1 MNKEKRVGILGGTF
15 NPIHIGHL
23 ILAERA
29 LEEYEL
35 DEILFIPTGKPYFKS
50 EDEVLDKKVR
60 ISMTGNAI
68 EDNPDFALSTIET
81 DREGNTYTYETLQL
95 LKRDNPNNKYYLIL
109 GADTLFQIEQWK
121 KPDVI
126 MSLAGIL
133 AAVRD
138 DKNMTDLEVKA
149 DELKTKFNADINILR
164 MPHIGISSTD
174 IRERIRLGKSVKYML
189 PEKTL
194 DYIMRNDLYGSTKA
208 NI

>member
-1 MNKEKRVGILGGTF
+1 MNKEKRIGILGGTF

-50 EDEVLDKKVR
+50 EEEVLDKKVR

-138 DKNMTDLEVKA
+138 DKNMADLEVKA
-149 DELKTKFNADINILR
+149 DELKAKFNADINILR

>member
-1 MNKEKRVGILGGTF
+1 MNKEKRIGILGGTF

-50 EDEVLDKKVR
+50 EKEVLDKKVR

-81 DREGNTYTYETLQL
+81 DREGNTYTYETLQQ

-138 DKNMTDLEVKA
+138 DKNMADLEVKA
-149 DELKTKFNADINILR
+149 DELKAKFNADINILR

>member
-50 EDEVLDKKVR
+50 EEEVLDKKVR

-138 DKNMTDLEVKA
+138 DKNMADLEVKA
-149 DELKTKFNADINILR
+149 DELKAKFNADINILR

>member
-50 EDEVLDKKVR
+50 EEEVLDKKVR

-138 DKNMTDLEVKA
+138 DKNMADLEVKA

>member
-1 MNKEKRVGILGGTF
+1 MGKRVGILGGTF

-23 ILAERA
+23 ILAEQA

-50 EDEVLDKKVR
+50 ASEVLDKKVR

-68 EDNPDFALSTIET
+68 EDNPNFALSTIET
-81 DREGNTYTYETLQL
+81 DREGNSYTYETLQI
-95 LKRDNPNNKYYLIL
+95 LKKDNPDTRYYLIL

-121 KPDVI
+121 HPEII

-138 DKNMTDLEVKA
+138 DKSSEDLKIKA
-149 DELKTKFNADINILR
+149 DELEAKYDTEVHILR
-164 MPHIGISSTD
+164 MPHIGVSSSD
-174 IRERIRLGKSVKYML
+174 IRERIRTGKNVRYML
-189 PEKTL
+189 PDKTL
-194 DYIMRNDLYGSTKA
+194 EYIEKNGLYREQ
-208 NI
+208 

>member
-1 MNKEKRVGILGGTF
+1 MGKRVGILGGTF

-50 EDEVLDKKVR
+50 ASEVLDKKVR

-68 EDNPDFALSTIET
+68 EDNPNFALSTIET
-81 DREGNTYTYETLQL
+81 DREGNSYTYETLQIL
-95 LKRDNPNNKYYLIL
+95 GKDNPDTRYYLIL

-121 KPDVI
+121 HPEII

-138 DKNMTDLEVKA
+138 DKSSEDLKIKA
-149 DELKTKFNADINILR
+149 DELEAKYDTEVHILR
-164 MPHIGISSTD
+164 MPHIGVSSSD
-174 IRERIRLGKSVKYML
+174 IRERIRTGKNVRYML
-189 PEKTL
+189 PDKTL
-194 DYIMRNDLYGSTKA
+194 EYIEKNGLYREQ
-208 NI
+208 

>member
-1 MNKEKRVGILGGTF
+1 MGKRVGILGGTF

-50 EDEVLDKKVR
+50 ASEVLDKKVR

-68 EDNPDFALSTIET
+68 EDNPNFALSTIET
-81 DREGNTYTYETLQL
+81 DREGNSYTYETLQIL
-95 LKRDNPNNKYYLIL
+95 GKDNPDTRYYLIL

-121 KPDVI
+121 HPEII

-138 DKNMTDLEVKA
+138 DKSSEDLKIKA
-149 DELKTKFNADINILR
+149 DELEVKYGTEVHILR
-164 MPHIGISSTD
+164 MPHIGVSSSD
-174 IRERIRLGKSVKYML
+174 IRERIRTGKNVRYML
-189 PEKTL
+189 PDKTL
-194 DYIMRNDLYGSTKA
+194 EYIEKNGLYREQ
-208 NI
+208 

>member
-50 EDEVLDKKVR
+50 EEEVLDKKVR

-138 DKNMTDLEVKA
+138 DKNKSDLEVKA